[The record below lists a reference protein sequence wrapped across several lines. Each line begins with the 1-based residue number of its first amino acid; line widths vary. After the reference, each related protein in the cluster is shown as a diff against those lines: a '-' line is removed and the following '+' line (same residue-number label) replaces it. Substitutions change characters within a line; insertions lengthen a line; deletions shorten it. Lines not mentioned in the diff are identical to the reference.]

1 MIDSFQKGTSQY
13 LGYLT
18 SASRVLRVKTKKIRS
33 LIIQDFLDLLRTQRA
48 AAQKI
53 FSIEQAF

>member
-13 LGYLT
+13 LGCLS
-18 SASRVLRVKTKKIRS
+18 SASSVLRVKTKKIRS
-33 LIIQDFLDLLRTQRA
+33 LIIQDFRDLLRTQRA